1 MAKKKRTPK
10 PKAFVVVSAT
20 KTYLNDKGY
29 RASGD
34 LIHELDQVVQ
44 DALEEGM
51 RRAKDNGRNTVRPSD
66 L

>member
-1 MAKKKRTPK
+1 MAKKKKSK
-10 PKAFVVVSAT
+10 PKAFVVVSAA
-20 KTYLNDKGY
+20 KAYLNDKGY

-51 RRAKDNGRNTVRPSD
+51 RRAKDNNRNTVRPAD